1 MIKGKIN
8 NRNGETLATFG
19 IPETLYELPLNRYV
33 DFIVEMNQRDDEGKN
48 AISCISK
55 AVSAFFGI
63 DLDAVMKAQYTA
75 ESENMEVE
83 TAHIM
88 AIKQLHGYAAMIIDK
103 HLGNQTLNPKI
114 SVEIQDFD
122 FLNDTYH
129 LSPIGVRALSN
140 GALETVFPPLSTIEC
155 IEGAEIQRVSE
166 TLIQEDGDPDGN
178 HIFAKLLKLIAVFAR
193 LSGEVLPNDDREREQ
208 FILSRAD
215 HFGGSNAKNKIIS
228 AGTALDIDFFLTPFS
243 VRYKEIPIVVS
254 FLFHQ
259 SLGIVLE
266 ARLKASQQ
274 MQGQKRMQRRMGKK
288 SLNGLGGGGSSQR
301 LSKRAIL
308 RKAARAKQ
316 N

>member
-1 MIKGKIN
+1 MIEGKIN
-8 NRNGETLATFG
+8 SRNGEVLATFG
-19 IPETLYELPLNRYV
+19 IPQTLYELPLNRYV
-33 DFIVEMNQRDDEGKN
+33 DFIVEMGNREEDGSN
-48 AISCISK
+48 TIACISR

-63 DLDAVMKAQYTA
+63 DIDAVMRAQYTA
-75 ESENMEVE
+75 DSENMEVE

-88 AIKQLHGYAAMIIDK
+88 AIKQLHGYAAQLIDH
-103 HLGNQTLNPKI
+103 HLGAQTI
-114 SVEIQDFD
+114 SPRINLEIQDFE
-122 FLNDTYH
+122 FLGKTYH
-129 LSPIGVRALSN
+129 LAPIGVRALSN

-155 IEGAEIQRVSE
+155 IEGAEIQRVAE
-166 TLIQEDGDPDGN
+166 TLIVDEGDPNGN

-193 LSGEVLPNDDREREQ
+193 LKGESLPNDDSQREQ

-215 HFGGSNAKNKIIS
+215 HFGGSNPKNEVIS

-266 ARLKASQQ
+266 ARLKASQHT
-274 MQGQKRMQRRMGKK
+274 QGRKPMQKRTAKK
-288 SLNGLGGGGSSQR
+288 SLSGLGGAASSR
-301 LSKRAIL
+301 PYSKRATL
-308 RKAARAKQ
+308 RKAARAKL